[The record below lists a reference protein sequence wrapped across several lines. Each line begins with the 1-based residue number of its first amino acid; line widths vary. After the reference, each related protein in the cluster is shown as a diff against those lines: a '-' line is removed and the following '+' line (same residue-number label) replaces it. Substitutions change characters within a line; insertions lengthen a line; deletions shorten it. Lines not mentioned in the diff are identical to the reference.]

1 MGKLVDRNMNF
12 QEFYKNKTV
21 LITGDTGFKG
31 AWLALWLNNL
41 GANVIGYSLPPLT
54 NEDHF
59 NLLELDKIITHV
71 DGNLL
76 DANKLNE
83 SFQKFQ
89 PEIVFHLAAQALV
102 RLSYDEPKLTF
113 ETNVTGSVNML
124 EAIRKTNSVKS
135 LIYVT
140 SDKCYKNKEWI
151 YGYRENDELG
161 GYDPY
166 SASKAAAEIVFSSY
180 RDSFFSKNENI
191 GVASV
196 RAGNVIGGGDWALDR
211 IIPDCIRS
219 IVKKKDI
226 EIRNP
231 GATRPWQHV
240 LEPLSGYMLL
250 AQKLFENP
258 IEFSGVWNFGPTIES
273 IKTVKE
279 LTEKTIMFFGKGSI
293 SIGEIDKHKHE
304 AGLLHLNCDKSNH
317 KLGWN
322 PVWNFEETVKV
333 TIEWYKNYLNGAS
346 PKELSLN
353 NIYQFM
359 EDKRND

>member
-1 MGKLVDRNMNF
+1 MVMSNF
-12 QEFYKNKTV
+12 FKNKRI

-31 AWLALWLNNL
+31 SWLSLWLKSL
-41 GANVIGYSLPPLT
+41 DAEVYGYALPAEIE
-54 NEDHF
+54 NSHF
-59 NLLELDKIITHV
+59 NLLNLANEITHI

-76 DANKLNE
+76 DHEKLNKT
-83 SFQKFQ
+83 FQDVQ
-89 PEIVFHLAAQALV
+89 PVIVFHLAAQALV

-113 ETNVTGSVNML
+113 DTNVTGSVNIL
-124 EAIRKTNSVKS
+124 EAIRRTTSVKS

-151 YGYRENDELG
+151 WGYRENDELG

-180 RDSFFSKNENI
+180 RDSFFSKNKNI
-191 GVASV
+191 GIASV

-219 IVKKKDI
+219 IMHEKEI

-231 GATRPWQHV
+231 LATRPWQHV

-250 AQKLFENP
+250 AQKLYENP
-258 IEFSGVWNFGPTIES
+258 IQFSGSWNFGPTIES

-279 LTEKTIMFFGKGSI
+279 LTEKTIEIFGKGSV
-293 SIGEIDKHKHE
+293 SIGETDKPKHE
-304 AGLLHLNCDKSNH
+304 AGLLHLNCDKSIH
-317 KLGWN
+317 QLGWN
-322 PVWNFEETVKV
+322 PVWNFEQTVKT
-333 TIEWYKNYLNGAS
+333 TIEWYKNYLNGAN
-346 PKELSLN
+346 PKELSIN

-359 EDKRND
+359 EDKRK

>member
-1 MGKLVDRNMNF
+1 MSTF
-12 QEFYKNKTV
+12 FKNKRI

-31 AWLALWLNNL
+31 SWLSLWLNFL
-41 GANVIGYSLPPLT
+41 GAKVYGYALPPE
-54 NEDHF
+54 NENAHF
-59 NLLELDKIITHV
+59 NILNLKDEIKHI
-71 DGNLL
+71 DGNIL
-76 DANKLNE
+76 DFEKLHQI
-83 SFQKFQ
+83 FQNIQ

-113 ETNVTGSVNML
+113 DTNVTGSVNIL
-124 EAIRKTNSVKS
+124 EVVRHTNSVKS

-151 YGYRENDELG
+151 WGYRENDELG
-161 GYDPY
+161 GHDPY
-166 SASKAAAEIVFSSY
+166 SASKAAAEIVYSSY
-180 RDSFFSKNENI
+180 LDSFFSKNKNI
-191 GVASV
+191 GIASV

-219 IVKKKDI
+219 IMSEKAI

-231 GATRPWQHV
+231 LATRPWQHV
-240 LEPLSGYMLL
+240 LEPLSGYILL

-258 IEFSGVWNFGPTIES
+258 NKYSGSWNFGPSIES

-279 LTEKTIMFFGKGSI
+279 LTEMTIKILGKGSI
-293 SIGEIDKHKHE
+293 LIGETDNQKHE

-317 KLGWN
+317 QLSWN
-322 PVWNFEETVKV
+322 PVWNFDQTVKM
-333 TIEWYKNYLNGAS
+333 TIEWYKNYLYGEN

-359 EDKRND
+359 EERNQ

>member
-1 MGKLVDRNMNF
+1 MVMSAF
-12 QEFYKNKTV
+12 FKNKRI

-31 AWLALWLNNL
+31 SWLALWLNSL
-41 GANVIGYSLPPLT
+41 GAKVYGYALPAEKE
-54 NEDHF
+54 NAHF
-59 NLLELDKIITHV
+59 NLLNLKNDIKHI

-76 DANKLNE
+76 DFEKLNTV
-83 SFQKFQ
+83 FQDVQ

-113 ETNVTGSVNML
+113 DSNVSGSVNIL
-124 EAIRKTNSVKS
+124 EAIRNTSSLKA

-151 YGYRENDELG
+151 WGYRENDELG
-161 GYDPY
+161 GHDPY

-180 RDSFFSKNENI
+180 RDSFFSKNKNI

-219 IVKKKDI
+219 IMNEKEI

-231 GATRPWQHV
+231 LATRPWQHV
-240 LEPLSGYMLL
+240 LEPLSGYLLL
-250 AQKLFENP
+250 AQKLYDNP
-258 IEFSGVWNFGPTIES
+258 VKFSGSWNFGPTIES

-279 LTEKTIMFFGKGSI
+279 LTEKTIDIFGKGSVL
-293 SIGEIDKHKHE
+293 IGKIDKDKHE

-317 KLGWN
+317 QLGWY
-322 PVWNFEETVKV
+322 PVWNFEQTVNT
-333 TIEWYKNYLNGAS
+333 TINWYKNYINGAN
-346 PKELSLN
+346 PEELSLN

-359 EDKRND
+359 EDLNND

>member
-1 MGKLVDRNMNF
+1 MEKMVNS
-12 QEFYKNKTV
+12 EFYKNKRI

-31 AWLALWLNNL
+31 SWLALWLNSL
-41 GANVIGYSLPPLT
+41 GAKVYGYSLPVETENAHFKILNLE
-54 NEDHF
+54 NEISH
-59 NLLELDKIITHV
+59 I

-76 DANKLNE
+76 DFEKLN
-83 SFQKFQ
+83 QTVQDIQ

-102 RLSYDEPKLTF
+102 RLSYDEPRLTF
-113 ETNVTGSVNML
+113 ETNVTGSVNVL
-124 EAIRKTNSVKS
+124 EAIRNTRSVKS

-151 YGYRENDELG
+151 WGYRENDELG
-161 GYDPY
+161 GHDPY

-180 RDSFFSKNENI
+180 RDSFFSKNTNI
-191 GVASV
+191 GIASV

-219 IVKKKDI
+219 IMNEKEI

-231 GATRPWQHV
+231 QATRPWQHV
-240 LEPLSGYMLL
+240 LEPLSGYMFL
-250 AQKLFENP
+250 AQKLYENP
-258 IEFSGVWNFGPTIES
+258 TKFSGSWNFGPPIES

-279 LTEKTIMFFGKGSI
+279 LTEKTIGILGKGSI
-293 SIGEIDKHKHE
+293 TIGNTDKQKHE

-317 KLGWN
+317 QLGWN
-322 PVWNFEETVKV
+322 PVWNFEQTVKT
-333 TIEWYKNYLNGAS
+333 TIEWYKNYINGEN

-353 NIYQFM
+353 NINQFM
-359 EDKRND
+359 EDRKQ

>member
-1 MGKLVDRNMNF
+1 MVMSDF
-12 QEFYKNKTV
+12 FKNKRI

-31 AWLALWLNNL
+31 SWLALWLNSF
-41 GANVIGYSLPPLT
+41 GAEVYGYALPA
-54 NEDHF
+54 EDENAHF
-59 NLLELDKIITHV
+59 NLLGLANEITHIN
-71 DGNLL
+71 GNILDHELL
-76 DANKLNE
+76 NNT
-83 SFQKFQ
+83 FQKVK

-113 ETNVTGSVNML
+113 DTNVIGSVNIL
-124 EAIRKTNSVKS
+124 EAIRSTSSVKS

-151 YGYRENDELG
+151 WGYRENDELG
-161 GYDPY
+161 GHDPY

-180 RDSFFSKNENI
+180 RDSFFAKNNNI
-191 GVASV
+191 GIASV

-219 IVKKKDI
+219 IISENKI

-231 GATRPWQHV
+231 HATRPWQHV

-250 AQKLFENP
+250 SQKLYENP
-258 IEFSGVWNFGPTIES
+258 IEFSGSWNFGPTIES

-279 LTEKTIMFFGKGSI
+279 LTQKTIAILGKGSVF
-293 SIGEIDKHKHE
+293 IGEPDNNKHE

-317 KLGWN
+317 KLGWY
-322 PVWNFEETVKV
+322 PVWNFEKTVKT
-333 TIEWYKNYLNGAS
+333 TIEWYKNFLNGES

-353 NIYQFM
+353 NIQNFM
-359 EDKRND
+359 EDKIK